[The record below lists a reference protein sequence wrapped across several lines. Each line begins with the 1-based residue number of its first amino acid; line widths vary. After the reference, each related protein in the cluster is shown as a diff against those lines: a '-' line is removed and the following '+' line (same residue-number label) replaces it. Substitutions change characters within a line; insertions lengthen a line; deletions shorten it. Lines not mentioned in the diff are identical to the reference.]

1 MSANSDSIVGQHVQ
15 ILLVD
20 EDLSARARTSI
31 AIAGLGIHIDAA
43 GTGEQAVRLLLDRA
57 YSAVV
62 ISLGISGLDGE
73 TTVAMMRGIGFCG
86 PIIGLAEGGIHA
98 DLARYALAGCT
109 ECIRMPLEL
118 HALAGILARQLR
130 LEAVRTEDTFALED
144 MPEFQEL
151 RHTFERQLPVRL
163 EDLQGMLERSQWEE
177 ALHVAHTI
185 KGQAGTF
192 SYQGISELANR
203 IQLALIA
210 GSGQDALVAAAELL
224 QLDEIKN
231 ILEQEGRI

>member
-15 ILLVD
+15 VLLVD
-20 EDLSARARTSI
+20 DDAARTSN
-31 AIAGLGIHIDAA
+31 AIVDLGIQIDVADN
-43 GTGEQAVRLLLDRA
+43 GEQAVGLLIERP

-62 ISLGISGLDGE
+62 ISLGISGIDGE

-86 PIIGLAEGGIHA
+86 PIIGLAEGGIDG
-98 DLARYALAGCT
+98 DLARYVLAGCT
-109 ECIRMPLEL
+109 ACLRMPLEL
-118 HALAGILARQLR
+118 HSLASILAKYLR
-130 LEAVRTEDTFALED
+130 LEEARTEDAFALED

-151 RHTFERQLPVRL
+151 KHSFERQLPVRL
-163 EDLQGMLERSQWEE
+163 ADLQRMLEGAQWED

-192 SYQGISELANR
+192 SYQGISGVANR

-210 GSGQDALVAAAELL
+210 GLGPDALAAAAELL
-224 QLDEIKN
+224 QLDEIKT
-231 ILEQEGRI
+231 ISEQERMI